1 MCCCWVCSLLCMC
14 FVYCELC
21 TCCAVHVKNNIV
33 RGDLCC
39 DDMTQTSQGLTR
51 WLLWG
56 IFLFLHSIYWFCL
69 LLLVFFSACCWNKL
83 IRSDNKLVSFYPC
96 CVLDCTAVNLATVTS
111 PFACWEVSIS
121 RSPCSLTSISCSCL
135 SQIALGHPLHSPPV
149 SCFHSVLWSL
159 TFFLCSHSSSWFPPD
174 RMALKLSASKY
185 IFLSNSKKSFVAA
198 SVKFK
203 IGNLKKYKSHFLF
216 TWKTWWWRDNDIQ
229 LKGNQCHSVAW
240 SSEVSVYG
248 QYEVVRGHRVLVSVV
263 NTAQKLKIQRNEF
276 KQCSQ

>member
-1 MCCCWVCSLLCMC
+1 MLWRHNADFTRAHTLALVRHFFIFTFHLLIL
-14 FVYCELC
+14 FV
-21 TCCAVHVKNNIV
+21 VVV
-33 RGDLCC
+33 G
-39 DDMTQTSQGLTR
+39 
-51 WLLWG
+51 
-56 IFLFLHSIYWFCL
+56 
-69 LLLVFFSACCWNKL
+69 FFSACCWIKL

-185 IFLSNSKKSFVAA
+185 IFLSNSKKSFVAV

-203 IGNLKKYKSHFLF
+203 IGNLKKYINHIFFLLERRDDDVTMIF
-216 TWKTWWWRDNDIQ
+216 NWKEINVT
-229 LKGNQCHSVAW
+229 V
-240 SSEVSVYG
+240 
-248 QYEVVRGHRVLVSVV
+248 
-263 NTAQKLKIQRNEF
+263 
-276 KQCSQ
+276 

>member
-21 TCCAVHVKNNIV
+21 TCCAVHVKNNVV
-33 RGDLCC
+33 RGELCC

-56 IFLFLHSIYWFCL
+56 IFSFLHSIYWFCL
-69 LLLVFFSACCWNKL
+69 LLLVFFSACCWIKL

-121 RSPCSLTSISCSCL
+121 HSPCSLTSISCSCL

-203 IGNLKKYKSHFLF
+203 IGNLKKYINHIFFLLERRDDDMTMIF
-216 TWKTWWWRDNDIQ
+216 NWKEINVT
-229 LKGNQCHSVAW
+229 V
-240 SSEVSVYG
+240 
-248 QYEVVRGHRVLVSVV
+248 
-263 NTAQKLKIQRNEF
+263 
-276 KQCSQ
+276 